1 MALIEPAV
9 GQEETEGEIGLS
21 TTVHGA
27 TSPQVVVLQMRRTH
41 YCQKQGKIL
50 FLESVF
56 FVLGVDS
63 VFAPVLGA
71 LLRPPFL
78 PPVARK

>member
-27 TSPQVVVLQMRRTH
+27 TSTGSSATDEKDSLSKARQDSIPRV
-41 YCQKQGKIL
+41 GIL
-50 FLESVF
+50 C
-56 FVLGVDS
+56 LGSGLCFCTSSGYV
-63 VFAPVLGA
+63 
-71 LLRPPFL
+71 RY
-78 PPVARK
+78 